1 MKLKNGEIF
10 SASASFAKLMEKDF
24 PVKNSIALRQ
34 LINKLSE
41 PLKVIEDVRQG
52 LVRKHGKE
60 GLKGSGRLEI
70 ITPNDP
76 QGRPVSKSFP
86 KFLEE
91 LNELMLQ
98 EVEVEF
104 EIVKLPLEVDGKP
117 LQLSVNDL
125 VVLEKFIKVE

>member
-1 MKLKNGEIF
+1 MKLLNGEIF
-10 SASASFAKLMEKDF
+10 NASVPLSKLVDKDF

-34 LINKLSE
+34 LVNKLGE
-41 PLKVIEDVRQG
+41 QIKLIEDVRQG

-76 QGRPVSKSFP
+76 EGRPVSKSYP
-86 KFLEE
+86 KFIEE
-91 LNELMLQ
+91 FAELMNQ

-104 EIVKLPLEVDGKP
+104 EIVTLPLEVDGKP
-117 LQLSVNDL
+117 LQMSVNDL
-125 VVLEKFIKVE
+125 VALEKFIEVK